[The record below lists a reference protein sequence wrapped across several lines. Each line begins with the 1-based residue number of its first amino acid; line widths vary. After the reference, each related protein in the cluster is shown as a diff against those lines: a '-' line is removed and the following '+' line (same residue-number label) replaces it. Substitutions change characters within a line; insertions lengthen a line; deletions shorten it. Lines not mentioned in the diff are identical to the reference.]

1 MSTSSRPGLFPSPT
15 LVVARYELRTL
26 WLSAKAL
33 TVLFGYALLLSVL
46 SYVAATDAAL
56 NLLDARESV
65 GIVVQ
70 VAIGLSTLA
79 ALVVSSDMISGERE
93 RDTLEA
99 LLVTPVPR
107 RALVI
112 GKLVA
117 ASSIWLSGIVVAVPY
132 VISLASGPGVT
143 GDAIVVL
150 TVAGSL
156 VGMALT
162 AMGLAI
168 SSISMSNRVSI
179 AAGVA
184 ILLILAA
191 PSQLPA
197 VTAKGVLGS
206 VLIASNPVS
215 AGLKLAGLVL
225 IDQKPVSDHWN
236 LLISPVVAAVVMTT
250 LAIRLSS
257 RVRLGGAR

>member
-1 MSTSSRPGLFPSPT
+1 MSPGSHSPCSPVM
-15 LVVARYELRTL
+15 VVARYELRGL
-26 WLSAKAL
+26 WLSAKGL
-33 TVLFGYALLLSVL
+33 TVLFGYVLLLSVL

-99 LLVTPVPR
+99 LLVTPIPR

-112 GKLVA
+112 GKMAA
-117 ASSIWLSGIVVAVPY
+117 ASSMWLAGIVVAVPY
-132 VISLASGPGVT
+132 VMALASGPGVM
-143 GDAIVVL
+143 GDAIFVL
-150 TVAGSL
+150 LVAGAL

-162 AMGLAI
+162 AMGIAI
-168 SSISMSNRVSI
+168 SAVSMSNRVSV
-179 AAGVA
+179 AASVG

-197 VTAKGVLGS
+197 ITAKGVLGS
-206 VLIASNPVS
+206 ILIASNPVS

-225 IDQKPVSDHWN
+225 IDQKPLGDHWN
-236 LLISPVVAAVVMTT
+236 LLISPVVAVVLMTF
-250 LAIRLSS
+250 LATRLSA